1 MSNLSP
7 HRPADYKAQPFV
19 QGDRDWAEEGL
30 FKSASAERRYGET
43 DWTQVPKVDFAS
55 VGFNQLSIPESA
67 EIVDDDGEFMLDDLD
82 TLRQLGETQVDA
94 SYQGKDKRV
103 ARALTLEMEKPK
115 YKVKD
120 LNKSEL
126 LAREKLRNPQAKS
139 NIDQPFIP
147 TYGES
152 RRALL
157 KKLGFSD
164 DYELS
169 LSGTAKEPNEPKNS
183 PDKLAKEDKSDI
195 DDKNLERL
203 VARADQDFE
212 AVDTDKSENQAKLDP
227 DTRDSDSLYSSDEE
241 AYSGEDNKSL
251 EDRSKDAQL
260 SDPDHS
266 SAIKGSEEDA
276 EHSANFGAQKVS
288 QSEMD
293 EAIAKAFEEGF
304 EKGGEE
310 AREKAAVQE
319 SLKAEMAL
327 KDLATKEA
335 EYVEKLQNVEDL
347 REQERKEFEHE
358 IQSLKEKIQS
368 FDDSL
373 LGELEKKKEQ
383 LELEM
388 QPRVK
393 LLTELCNQLTDL
405 TEDSQAFFEPLKR
418 LSVHIAEQ
426 LVLGELSISEK
437 TIERLIH
444 RCVDELG
451 LRDNPVVKVELNQL
465 DKATLESALKEPPKG
480 LLISVAQNMQVGS
493 VRVLVNDTQIEDLIH
508 NRLETIAGRLLG
520 QPQKWRDESHLM
532 KKQITSAYINESGGD
547 HNDTESVDLTKTTS
561 VQESLKESREQQLSA
576 QANNDEDKQLNN
588 QPDNQPDNQPYN
600 STDNSIDNSVGLADL
615 STLAQN
621 GLSEDLLNAQSNAE
635 SNAESE
641 ADSNAGPGDVK
652 EIEQLK
658 HSALAQSPT
667 ATAEKEEPKDA

>member
-1 MSNLSP
+1 M
-7 HRPADYKAQPFV
+7 
-19 QGDRDWAEEGL
+19 
-30 FKSASAERRYGET
+30 
-43 DWTQVPKVDFAS
+43 
-55 VGFNQLSIPESA
+55 
-67 EIVDDDGEFMLDDLD
+67 
-82 TLRQLGETQVDA
+82 
-94 SYQGKDKRV
+94 
-103 ARALTLEMEKPK
+103 
-115 YKVKD
+115 
-120 LNKSEL
+120 
-126 LAREKLRNPQAKS
+126 
-139 NIDQPFIP
+139 
-147 TYGES
+147 
-152 RRALL
+152 
-157 KKLGFSD
+157 
-164 DYELS
+164 
-169 LSGTAKEPNEPKNS
+169 
-183 PDKLAKEDKSDI
+183 
-195 DDKNLERL
+195 
-203 VARADQDFE
+203 
-212 AVDTDKSENQAKLDP
+212 
-227 DTRDSDSLYSSDEE
+227 
-241 AYSGEDNKSL
+241 
-251 EDRSKDAQL
+251 
-260 SDPDHS
+260 
-266 SAIKGSEEDA
+266 
-276 EHSANFGAQKVS
+276 GAQKVS

-293 EAIAKAFEEGF
+293 EAIAKAFEEGV

-480 LLISVAQNMQVGS
+480 LMISAAQNMQVGS

-600 STDNSIDNSVGLADL
+600 STDNSIDNSVGLASAVLEMFAISVDQR
-615 STLAQN
+615 SQF
-621 GLSEDLLNAQSNAE
+621 GLNSLHFALKEFERWLLMDLLE
-635 SNAESE
+635 MMFHEVYLYRE
-641 ADSNAGPGDVK
+641 
-652 EIEQLK
+652 
-658 HSALAQSPT
+658 
-667 ATAEKEEPKDA
+667 EKVPA

>member
-1 MSNLSP
+1 LSNLSP

-55 VGFNQLSIPESA
+55 VGFNQLSIPEIA
-67 EIVDDDGEFMLDDLD
+67 EIADDDGEFMLDDLD
-82 TLRQLGETQVDA
+82 SLRQLGAAQVDA
-94 SYQGKDKRV
+94 SSQGKDKRV

-169 LSGTAKEPNEPKNS
+169 LSGTAKESKEPNESKKS
-183 PDKLAKEDKSDI
+183 PDKLAKEKSDI
-195 DDKNLERL
+195 EDKNLERL
-203 VARADQDFE
+203 DPGADKDFE
-212 AVDTDKSENQAKLDP
+212 GVDSDMAESQAKLAP
-227 DTRDSDSLYSSDEE
+227 DVEDSDLLNPSDQE
-241 AYSGEDNKSL
+241 AYFGEDNKSL
-251 EDRSKDAQL
+251 EDKSKDVQL
-260 SDPDHS
+260 SDPDHL
-266 SAIKGSEEDA
+266 SAIKGAEEGA
-276 EHSANFGAQKVS
+276 ELSADLGAQKVS
-288 QSEMD
+288 QSEME
-293 EAIAKAFEEGF
+293 EAIAKAFQEGF

-335 EYVEKLQNVEDL
+335 EYLEKLQNVEEQ

-393 LLTELCNQLTDL
+393 LLAELCDQLTTL
-405 TEDSQAFFEPLKR
+405 SEDSQTFFEPLKR

-444 RCVDELG
+444 RCIDELG

-480 LLISVAQNMQVGS
+480 LLISAAQNMQVGS
-493 VRVLVNDTQIEDLIH
+493 VRVLVNDTQIEDLIQ

-520 QPQKWRDESHLM
+520 QPQKWRDDSHLM
-532 KKQITSAYINESGGD
+532 KKQITSAYINESGED
-547 HNDTESVDLTKTTS
+547 HNDTESEDLTKS
-561 VQESLKESREQQLSA
+561 VISKQSLKESRDRQLSE
-576 QANNDEDKQLNN
+576 QANNDSD
-588 QPDNQPDNQPYN
+588 D
-600 STDNSIDNSVGLADL
+600 LADNPADKL
-615 STLAQN
+615 SDSSTQISTPHISADSSADSSVAFEDSSSLAQTS
-621 GLSEDLLNAQSNAE
+621 LSEDLLNV
-635 SNAESE
+635 E
-641 ADSNAGPGDVK
+641 AGDSK
-652 EIEQLK
+652 ETEDLK
-658 HSALAQSPT
+658 HSAPAQSPT
-667 ATAEKEEPKDA
+667 AATGEEESKDA

>member
-30 FKSASAERRYGET
+30 FKSASSERRYGET

-67 EIVDDDGEFMLDDLD
+67 EIADDDGEFMLDDLD
-82 TLRQLGETQVDA
+82 SLRQLGAAQVDA
-94 SYQGKDKRV
+94 SSQGKDKRV

-169 LSGTAKEPNEPKNS
+169 LSGTAKESKEPNESKKS
-183 PDKLAKEDKSDI
+183 QDKLAKEKSDI
-195 DDKNLERL
+195 EDKNLERL
-203 VARADQDFE
+203 DPGADKDFE
-212 AVDTDKSENQAKLDP
+212 GVDSDMAESQAKLTLDVE
-227 DTRDSDSLYSSDEE
+227 DSDLLNPSDQE
-241 AYSGEDNKSL
+241 AYFGEDNKSL
-251 EDRSKDAQL
+251 EDKSKDVQL
-260 SDPDHS
+260 SDPDHL
-266 SAIKGSEEDA
+266 SAIKGAEEGA
-276 EHSANFGAQKVS
+276 ELSADLGAQKVS
-288 QSEMD
+288 QSEME
-293 EAIAKAFEEGF
+293 EAIAKAFKEGF

-335 EYVEKLQNVEDL
+335 EYLEKLQNVEEQ

-393 LLTELCNQLTDL
+393 LLAELCDQLTTL
-405 TEDSQAFFEPLKR
+405 SEDSQTFFEPLKR

-444 RCVDELG
+444 RCIDELG

-480 LLISVAQNMQVGS
+480 LLISAAQNMQVGS

-520 QPQKWRDESHLM
+520 QPQKWRDDSHLM
-532 KKQITSAYINESGGD
+532 KKQITSAYINESGED
-547 HNDTESVDLTKTTS
+547 HNDTESEDLTKS
-561 VQESLKESREQQLSA
+561 VMSKQSLKESRDQQLSA
-576 QANNDEDKQLNN
+576 PANNDSDDLADNSADKLTDSSTQI
-588 QPDNQPDNQPYN
+588 
-600 STDNSIDNSVGLADL
+600 STDSSADSSLDSSLDSSVAFEDS
-615 STLAQN
+615 STLAQTS
-621 GLSEDLLNAQSNAE
+621 LSEDLLNV
-635 SNAESE
+635 E
-641 ADSNAGPGDVK
+641 AGDSK
-652 EIEQLK
+652 ETEDLK
-658 HSALAQSPT
+658 HSAPAQSPT
-667 ATAEKEEPKDA
+667 AATGEEESKDA

>member
-1 MSNLSP
+1 LSNLSP

-30 FKSASAERRYGET
+30 FKSASSERRYGET

-55 VGFNQLSIPESA
+55 VGFNQLSIPEIA
-67 EIVDDDGEFMLDDLD
+67 EIADDDGEFMLDDLD
-82 TLRQLGETQVDA
+82 SLRQLGAAQVDA
-94 SYQGKDKRV
+94 SSQGKDKRV

-169 LSGTAKEPNEPKNS
+169 LSGTAKESKEPNESKKS
-183 PDKLAKEDKSDI
+183 PDKLAKEKSDI
-195 DDKNLERL
+195 EDKNLERL
-203 VARADQDFE
+203 DPGADKDFE
-212 AVDTDKSENQAKLDP
+212 GVDSDMAESQAKLAP
-227 DTRDSDSLYSSDEE
+227 DVEDSDLLNPSDQE
-241 AYSGEDNKSL
+241 AYFGEDNKSL
-251 EDRSKDAQL
+251 EDKSKDVQL
-260 SDPDHS
+260 SDPDHL
-266 SAIKGSEEDA
+266 SAIKGAEEGA
-276 EHSANFGAQKVS
+276 ELSADLGAQKVS
-288 QSEMD
+288 QSEME
-293 EAIAKAFEEGF
+293 EAIAKAFQEGF

-335 EYVEKLQNVEDL
+335 EYLEKLQNVEEQ

-393 LLTELCNQLTDL
+393 LLAELCDQLTTL
-405 TEDSQAFFEPLKR
+405 SEDSQTFFEPLKR

-444 RCVDELG
+444 RCIDELG

-480 LLISVAQNMQVGS
+480 LLISAAQNMQVGS
-493 VRVLVNDTQIEDLIH
+493 VRVLVNDTQIEDLIQ

-520 QPQKWRDESHLM
+520 QPQKWRDDSHLM
-532 KKQITSAYINESGGD
+532 KKQITSAYINESGED
-547 HNDTESVDLTKTTS
+547 HNDTESEDLTKS
-561 VQESLKESREQQLSA
+561 VISKQSLKESRDQQLSE
-576 QANNDEDKQLNN
+576 QANNDSD
-588 QPDNQPDNQPYN
+588 D
-600 STDNSIDNSVGLADL
+600 LADNPADKL
-615 STLAQN
+615 SDSSTQISTPHISADSSADSSVAFEDSSSLAQTS
-621 GLSEDLLNAQSNAE
+621 LSEDLLNV
-635 SNAESE
+635 E
-641 ADSNAGPGDVK
+641 AGDSK
-652 EIEQLK
+652 ETEDLK
-658 HSALAQSPT
+658 HSAPAQSPT
-667 ATAEKEEPKDA
+667 AATGEEESKDA